1 MIDLSLDILVQ
12 NRTGNFNTLLRISCH
27 HIRRT
32 NIYLLSASCTKAE
45 NARMLQRDGTYQKR
59 EQTEPFVDSQAVFM
73 EEALQNSRKPAEP
86 KKAGFMEKIKDLFK
100 R

>member
-1 MIDLSLDILVQ
+1 MMTRNTEKRVEVACPILDEDVKRQINHYLKVMLSD
-12 NRTGNFNTLLRISCH
+12 
-27 HIRRT
+27 
-32 NIYLLSASCTKAE
+32 NIKA
-45 NARMLQRDGTYQKR
+45 RVLQRDGTYQKR

-86 KKAGFMEKIKDLFK
+86 KKTGFMEKIKDLFK